1 VVVALAV
8 AAEADPAVREI
19 ADDHAD
25 DPGDRNR
32 DQGRRQAALGKAVID
47 RLAADGDQ
55 RADDP
60 IANQLAEGFARLRL

>member
-19 ADDHAD
+19 PYDHAG
-25 DPGDRNR
+25 DPRDCDR
-32 DQGRRQAALGKAVID
+32 DQRRRQAALGKAVID

-55 RADDP
+55 RADDS
-60 IANQLAEGFARLRL
+60 IADQLAEGFARLRL